1 MTLNNAALDEAQ
13 RTAEKFSFLERVG
26 GPQFIVAQLFTIA
39 ATVLGVY
46 LAGYVGFQRTLEY
59 DRYVKAQQQSD
70 LLNAVYAELRDN
82 TARVKDF
89 ANRIEPAGGGAIGE
103 WPRLRLFVW
112 NAAGQTTSA
121 FDIPPEALSG
131 MQALYD
137 EVGETLNNAG
147 AREWFK
153 TSNSFFIPDRT
164 RFKETLLR
172 NVKVAETALLPAL
185 QKAASASAALIT
197 KYSRHVDGSD

>member
-13 RTAEKFSFLERVG
+13 RTPEKFSILESIG

-70 LLNAVYAELRDN
+70 LLTAVYAELKDN
-82 TARVKDF
+82 VARVNEF
-89 ANRIEPAGGGAIGE
+89 AGRIDPSGAESVGE

-121 FDIPPEALSG
+121 FDIPPVALSG

-137 EVGETLNNAG
+137 EVGETLGNPR

-153 TSNSFFIPDRT
+153 TSSNFFSSDRM
-164 RFKETLLR
+164 RMKETLLR
-172 NVKVAETALLPAL
+172 NVRNAETLLLPAL
-185 QKAASASAALIT
+185 QQAAAASGDLIT
-197 KYSRHVDGSD
+197 KYRQVAP

>member
-13 RTAEKFSFLERVG
+13 RTPEKMGFLEHLG
-26 GPQFIVAQLFTIA
+26 GPQFIIAQLFTIA
-39 ATVLGVY
+39 ATILGVY

-70 LLNAVYAELRDN
+70 ILNAVYAELRDN
-82 TARVKDF
+82 AARVKDF
-89 ANRIEPAGGGAIGE
+89 ANRIDPSGAENVGD

-131 MQALYD
+131 MQTVYD
-137 EVGETLNNAG
+137 EVGEALNNPR

-153 TSNSFFIPDRT
+153 TSNSFFSSDKT
-164 RFKETLLR
+164 RMKETLLR
-172 NVKVAETALLPAL
+172 NVKTAETTLLPAL
-185 QKAASASAALIT
+185 LQAASPSADLIA
-197 KYSRHVDGSD
+197 KYRPGP